1 MRPPSALQWLFGNPV
16 SALVLM
22 LGALFVGY
30 RWLTGEF
37 TWFAALLAAMVA
49 GYSAKAYERVA
60 SYSAWKREWAMMN
73 GKSPGLRLPRI
84 GGLRYVLGIVAWM
97 FLALLAIGS
106 ANDPSLRVPVMLFW
120 LGTAVIV
127 VVGVYRLVR
136 STSRAGNRGDAV
148 AVCVKRQD
156 SDSVAAALSSLPA
169 SLASLVRRDTSA
181 RPTDQPQQL

>member
-1 MRPPSALQWLFGNPV
+1 MRPPSVLQWLFGNPV

-22 LGALFVGY
+22 LGALFVFY

-60 SYSAWKREWAMMN
+60 SYSAWKREWDMMN
-73 GKSPGLRLPRI
+73 GKPRGGSFRLPRI

-106 ANDPSLRVPVMLFW
+106 ANDPAMYVPVVLFW
-120 LGTAVIV
+120 PATAVMM
-127 VVGVYRLVR
+127 VVGVHRLMRGNPR
-136 STSRAGNRGDAV
+136 SARGT
-148 AVCVKRQD
+148 
-156 SDSVAAALSSLPA
+156 DSVRVCLGRPMQSPSVNEALRTLPGYCGV
-169 SLASLVRRDTSA
+169 LL
-181 RPTDQPQQL
+181 QQR